1 MERHSVGN
9 AVFPDEKRIK
19 SSWVQSLKLR
29 KKRGFEDFFLFD
41 RPRYA
46 FGTGRDDAKGVVRE
60 ASGLRPRGRGALTR
74 SAGVGVG
81 EMQWL

>member
-29 KKRGFEDFFLFD
+29 KKRGFEDFFYLIALD
-41 RPRYA
+41 TPSVPG
-46 FGTGRDDAKGVVRE
+46 GTMPKAVCE
-60 ASGLRPRGRGALTR
+60 ASGLGPRSRVFTR